1 MKAATAALLVLAL
14 TAAGLLGCQPRTDPQ
29 KPANVEAPAGSAPAA
44 PARVLFET
52 RSSYSHIK
60 VVDAAGT
67 RTLLFV
73 HDDGTETI
81 QSRIRLSQ
89 PDELEVPYTQV
100 MMASFMFRPEQKRCL
115 IVGLGGGSMVRF
127 LNHFFPEVTVDVVEI
142 DPAIVKVA
150 KDYFGVTSSSRATI
164 INADGAAY
172 LETTDRIYDVI
183 YLDAFLRV
191 GPETDVTGAPRSL
204 KTERFLRQVQQRLV
218 PEGLIDVNLHDRA
231 TLRGDIAT
239 LRKAFPNVYVYP
251 VPGTGNVIAVASL
264 RTARFDPNE
273 LAERGRQLNQQR
285 TPKFSFE
292 KMVGFEKK

>member
-1 MKAATAALLVLAL
+1 VKATTAALLVVAL
-14 TAAGLLGCQPRTDPQ
+14 TAAGLLGCHPRTDPQ
-29 KPANVEAPAGSAPAA
+29 KPANVEAPAGSASAA

-100 MMASFMFRPEQKRCL
+100 MMASFLFRPEQKRCL

-231 TLRGDIAT
+231 TLPGDIAT

-251 VPGTGNVIAVASL
+251 VPGTGNVIAMASL
-264 RTARFDPNE
+264 RTARFDANE
-273 LAERGRQLNQQR
+273 LAERGRQLDQQR
-285 TPKFSFE
+285 APKFSFE
-292 KMVGFEKK
+292 KTVGFEKK